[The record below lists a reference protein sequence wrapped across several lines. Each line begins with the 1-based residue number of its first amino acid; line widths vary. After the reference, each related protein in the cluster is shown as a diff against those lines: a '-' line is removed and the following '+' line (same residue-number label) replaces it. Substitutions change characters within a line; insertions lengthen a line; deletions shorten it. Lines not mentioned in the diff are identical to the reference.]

1 MIQYIKHI
9 KLNIVLIVLLLVAFV
24 GGACFF
30 IFYEKGKET
39 APVNTA
45 SKMYDSTADI
55 EQALMNLKND
65 GQTAG
70 VIKGVNTFEK
80 VAALT
85 FDGMLDQ
92 ETAGKLLKLL
102 KEYKVE
108 VTFFLPGIPAS
119 EDTEAVKFI
128 AKSGQTI
135 GNYTLSARKHMEDL
149 APEEMVEDFCK
160 TNRIL
165 IDNTGVMPVLVKA
178 NLTEYT
184 GDFLHAAYASSLSQA
199 VKTDYFLNYQSF
211 SSQKDADEFL
221 KSIKR
226 GSVISFKTDSPLD
239 ESEYIPIGTEKE
251 AKPAIDK
258 EASLPEKEEAKL
270 DKNQALLQN
279 VRYLLEAMTQ
289 DNYTMVSAGELTAY
303 EDAAYSKDFSQLRAI
318 NNGRLA
324 KVHQKINTSLSSVA
338 LSFRGIG
345 NSENLEAMLSWL
357 KEKNIK
363 ATFFVTGNEI
373 LQYPERIKAILEAG
387 HQIGNGGLTGESLE
401 GKTFDEAA
409 FEIYK
414 CNELL
419 QEKFQVYTKLFMPA
433 YGQYS
438 DPIREAAYA
447 LGYTLVTYSKNPV
460 TDDKAS
466 IPEILQYFDKG
477 FKQGDVLYFRLDYHK
492 DIVKILDEIYK
503 MIKKAGKSVTL
514 IQNLL
519 DNPLIQRPVEPV
531 VTADTDPYHVDKT
544 PGNYT
549 EMRKANNGHK
559 AVQLTYL
566 YTAQPAVSFTFR
578 SISDRD
584 KLLKVLDALDQLD
597 AKGTFFVT
605 GKEILNYKENV
616 DEIVRRGHQI
626 ANGGYGMNTSDP
638 STLDFETLCYEIDM
652 GERYLKAYLGSAYKD
667 SENKYYMPM
676 YGVGGNIPEAASALG
691 YDPVVTYNRN
701 AMMSVYRNLPADE
714 IIAKYYANVSA
725 MHRGDVVYFRLDYL
739 TMEGAVEELVYETGI
754 KMVKKVP
761 YDIVTIADLARSN
774 LIYEPRS
781 RDDAIGSD
789 LIRASYGNSETDL
802 LAKIFRGYIGNPS
815 ISSSGNL
822 LGFTDEEISR
832 IDTTGR
838 IDTKGEKVIFLTF
851 DDWGY
856 DDNIT
861 PLLDV
866 LKKYDVK
873 ATFFVRVGNASLP
886 LDSNMYMPNLLRAI
900 ALDGHDIG
908 SHTFSH
914 MKVDITTQAEK
925 EQLQQN
931 LVAAHR
937 EMARY
942 IGDTGSL
949 KLFFRPPTLAVSKLG
964 LETVFDCGY
973 EYIINGDFSTHDYEA
988 SSAQELIDKFKY
1000 GIDRNDAVATKDTPE
1015 ESVLQ
1020 IGPGSIVVMHMS
1032 EQAKFTPAALD
1043 EVIPYYM
1050 EQGYRFA
1057 KLSDYLTGGYENP
1070 PVIETETSAQI
1081 EH

>member
-1 MIQYIKHI
+1 MIQYIKEH
-9 KLNIVLIVLLLVAFV
+9 KLKIVLIALLVIAIF
-24 GGACFF
+24 GLGYYFF
-30 IFYEKGKET
+30 FSGNGNDSDAAVK
-39 APVNTA
+39 
-45 SKMYDSTADI
+45 SKSYDATADI
-55 EQALMNLKND
+55 EKALGNLKD
-65 GQTAG
+65 SEQAAG

-80 VAALT
+80 VAVLT

-92 ETAGKLLKLL
+92 DTAGKLLKLL
-102 KEYKVE
+102 KEYNVE
-108 VTFFLPGIPAS
+108 AVFFLPGIPTS
-119 EDTEAVKFI
+119 EDSEAVKLI

-135 GNYTLSARKHMEDL
+135 GNYTLSARKYMEDL

-160 TNRIL
+160 ANRIL
-165 IDNTGVMPVLVKA
+165 IDITGVTPVLVKA

-221 KSIKR
+221 KGIKR
-226 GSVISFKTDSPLD
+226 GSVISFKTDSPLN

-270 DKNQALLQN
+270 NKNRALLQN
-279 VRYLLEAMTQ
+279 VRYLLEAMMQ
-289 DNYTMVSAGELTAY
+289 DNYSLVPAYELAVY
-303 EDAAYSKDFSQLRAI
+303 EDAAYSKDFSQLKAI
-318 NNGRLA
+318 NNERLA
-324 KVHQKINTSLSSVA
+324 QVHQKISTSLSSVA

-373 LQYPERIKAILEAG
+373 LQYPERIKAILKAG

-401 GKTFDEAA
+401 GRTFEEAA

-414 CNELL
+414 CNELQ

-438 DPIREAAYA
+438 DSIREAAYA

-477 FKQGDVLYFRLDYHK
+477 FKQGDILYFRLDYHK
-492 DIVKILDEIYK
+492 DIVKIVDEIYK
-503 MIKKAGKSVTL
+503 IIKNAGKSVTL

-519 DNPLIQRPVEPV
+519 DNP
-531 VTADTDPYHVDKT
+531 ADTDPYHVDKA

-559 AVQLTYL
+559 ARQLTYL
-566 YTAQPAVSFTFR
+566 YTAQSAVSFTFR

-605 GKEILNYKENV
+605 GKEILNHKENV

-626 ANGGYGMNTSDP
+626 ANGGYGMNTSDS

-676 YGVGGNIPEAASALG
+676 YGAGGNIPEAASALG
-691 YDPVVTYNRN
+691 YDPVATYNRN
-701 AMMSVYRNLPADE
+701 AMMSAYRNLPADE

-739 TMEGAVEELVYETGI
+739 TTEGAVEELVYETGI

-774 LIYEPRS
+774 LVYEPRS

-802 LAKIFRGYIGNPS
+802 LSKIFRGYIGNPS

-900 ALDGHDIG
+900 ALGGHDIG

-937 EMARY
+937 EMSRY

-1000 GIDRNDAVATKDTPE
+1000 GIDRNDAVATQDTPE
-1015 ESVLQ
+1015 ESVFR
-1020 IGPGSIVVMHMS
+1020 IEPGSIVVMHMS
-1032 EQAKFTPAALD
+1032 ENAKFTPAALD

-1070 PVIETETSAQI
+1070 PVVKTETSAQI